1 MENISANGLTVI
13 VSALP
18 SFPYLILTQFSD
30 DVDPLDIPEIEIN
43 DSAMGVNGDLV
54 TWNTPKPIEV
64 SLAVIP
70 GSTDDKNL
78 NILFG
83 LNRAGKLK
91 PSTNDIVNL
100 TFIYINTGSIL
111 GGTKR
116 VMISG
121 RCKSYMPATG
131 AAASGRKK
139 SKVYTF
145 VFENTI

>member
-13 VSALP
+13 VKALP
-18 SFPYLILTQFSD
+18 SFPNLVLTQFAD
-30 DVDPLDIPEIEIN
+30 DTDPLDIPEIEIN
-43 DSAMGVNGDLV
+43 DAGMGVNGDLI

-64 SLAVIP
+64 KIGVIP

-78 NILFG
+78 NILFS

-91 PSTNDIVNL
+91 PSTNDIVVL
-100 TFIYINTGSIL
+100 TFIYASTAGIRTR
-111 GGTKR
+111 KV
-116 VMISG
+116 VMPAG
-121 RCKSYMPATG
+121 RCKAYVPATG

-145 VFENTI
+145 VFENVV

>member
-18 SFPYLILTQFSD
+18 SFPNLVLTQFSD
-30 DVDPLDIPEIEIN
+30 DTDPLDIPEIEIN

-64 SLAVIP
+64 SLGVIP

-78 NILFG
+78 GILFS

-100 TFIYINTGSIL
+100 TFLYVSTGGL
-111 GGTKR
+111 FARKVT
-116 VMISG
+116 MISG